1 MVDKPNDNQH
11 QAITLILD
19 PNPSPPLL
27 LIGPFGTGKTFTLNL
42 ACLAILERSKQNKVL
57 ICTHSN
63 SAANIHLDH
72 LHAKLQK
79 SSQSDIRPLRIVALY
94 RKVNTI
100 SHKFWKYC
108 LLNNEKNQFQEP
120 TWKDIDTH
128 NVIVTTLPTS
138 RILWKFYQQGKL
150 LFSHILID
158 EAAQALEPECITPL
172 AMANDKTKV
181 VLAGDH
187 LQVETL
193 AWIVW

>member
-11 QAITLILD
+11 HAITLILD

-27 LIGPFGTGKTFTLNL
+27 LIGPFGTGKTFTLTL
-42 ACLAILERSKQNKVL
+42 ACLAILEKSKQNKVL

-72 LHAKLQK
+72 LQAKLQK
-79 SSQSDIRPLRIVALY
+79 SSHSNIRLLRINALY

-120 TWKDIDTH
+120 TWKDVDTH
-128 NVIVTTLPTS
+128 NVIVTTLATS

-150 LFSHILID
+150 RFSHILID
-158 EAAQALEPECITPL
+158 EATQALEPECITPL

-193 AWIVW
+193 A